1 MSVEIIN
8 SLSQIPNQSC
18 RIECPK
24 CNERISFRY
33 SNRDYEYH

>member
-1 MSVEIIN
+1 MSVEVIN

-18 RIECPK
+18 RTEYPK
-24 CNERISFRY
+24 CNEKINFMF